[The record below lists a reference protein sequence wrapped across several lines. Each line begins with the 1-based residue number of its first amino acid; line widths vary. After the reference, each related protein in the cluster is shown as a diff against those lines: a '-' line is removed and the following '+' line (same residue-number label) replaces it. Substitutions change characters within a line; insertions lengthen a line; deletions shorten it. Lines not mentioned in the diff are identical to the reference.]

1 MPSSNA
7 SIRSRRCA
15 SANTI
20 SSSARRSRACSPST
34 TSAWRKLRHRAAA
47 PREKMSR
54 CRHSAGLLRFPYH
67 ARPEWGPEEIAMTP
81 QERQLIVDLF
91 ERLAALENQ
100 PRDAEAEQAIR
111 DGLAKAPHA
120 IYPLVQSVLV
130 QDEALKAAD
139 AHIQELEAA
148 LQGGPGGP
156 QQPKGFLD
164 SMRDSVP
171 SVRPGD
177 QPMGVPP
184 QYRSGTGAQ
193 WGSGGALGG
202 MGPGGMPPG
211 GMGQGGMGPG
221 GMAPEPGRGG
231 SFLGTAAAAAAG
243 AIGGGLLL
251 NGIRGMLG
259 GQQHRGPAAG
269 AFDEIASGGSHS
281 PWGGGSGGGELA
293 REAGLDDIGRGG
305 QGRSGLFDASDQD
318 AGHDH
323 TAGLVDPH
331 ADDSEEDAEY
341 DDDTDD
347 GSDDTDYA

>member
-1 MPSSNA
+1 
-7 SIRSRRCA
+7 
-15 SANTI
+15 
-20 SSSARRSRACSPST
+20 
-34 TSAWRKLRHRAAA
+34 
-47 PREKMSR
+47 
-54 CRHSAGLLRFPYH
+54 
-67 ARPEWGPEEIAMTP
+67 MTP

-100 PRDAEAEQAIR
+100 PRDPEAEQAIR
-111 DGLAKAPHA
+111 EGLSKAPHA
-120 IYPLVQSVLV
+120 LYPLVQSVLV

-156 QQPKGFLD
+156 GGQEQPKGFLD
-164 SMRDSVP
+164 SMRDSLFGGGREEPRGSVP

-184 QYRSGTGAQ
+184 QYRSGTGAP
-193 WGSGGALGG
+193 WGGGAPGG
-202 MGPGGMPPG
+202 MGPGGMAPG
-211 GMGQGGMGPG
+211 GMGPGGMGPGGMGPGGMGPG

-269 AFDEIASGGSHS
+269 AFDEIASGGSNS
-281 PWGGGSGGGELA
+281 PWGGSGGGELG

-305 QGRSGLFDASDQD
+305 SGRAGLFDSPDQSYD
-318 AGHDH
+318 R
-323 TAGLVDPH
+323 TAGLIDTD
-331 ADDSEEDAEY
+331 ADDSEDAEF
-341 DDDTDD
+341 DDDMDD
-347 GSDDTDYA
+347 GSDDTDRA